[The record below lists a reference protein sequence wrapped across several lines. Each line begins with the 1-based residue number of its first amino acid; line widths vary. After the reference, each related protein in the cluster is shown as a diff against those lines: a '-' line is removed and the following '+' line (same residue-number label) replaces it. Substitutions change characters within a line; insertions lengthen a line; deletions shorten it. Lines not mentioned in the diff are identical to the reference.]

1 MLSKCAW
8 QSSCSLAQWK
18 RGRTLGHDPCGGA
31 LRRTEAALSPGVTG
45 GQAVVVDSLII
56 SK

>member
-31 LRRTEAALSPGVTG
+31 LRRTEAALSLGVTG